1 MLLRFVLYATCP
13 CSLPVKH
20 AACISQ
26 WYKNLVISIVI
37 LYIQLGSRL
46 CKLCHFKIMSSTSD
60 GSSDCHSTHIHRVAL
75 FFDPLSCIGS
85 RAFYNITSNC
95 NSKGHCQGRHWAITS
110 QLLWNQWSLLCMISS
125 SLVQRFF
132 FWALFAFWKW
142 VSTIMDFGYSLFLI
156 NKKRLHKGLACCSK
170 EVCLILFV
178 MIFGFETGGGSG
190 QPATSRP

>member
-1 MLLRFVLYATCP
+1 MQPAPVLSLLSMQLAFHNGTRILLFLLLSCTFNWGPGFANFVL
-13 CSLPVKH
+13 L
-20 AACISQ
+20 
-26 WYKNLVISIVI
+26 
-37 LYIQLGSRL
+37 
-46 CKLCHFKIMSSTSD
+46 KIMSSISD
-60 GSSDCHSTHIHRVAL
+60 GSSDCHCTHIHRVAL

>member
-1 MLLRFVLYATCP
+1 MLLRFVLDKPAP
-13 CSLPVKH
+13 VLSPVKH

-46 CKLCHFKIMSSTSD
+46 CKLYPFKIMSSISD

-75 FFDPLSCIGS
+75 FFDPLSCVGS

-110 QLLWNQWSLLCMISS
+110 WLLWNQWSLLCMISS

-132 FWALFAFWKW
+132 FGLCLHFENGCQPSWTLGTAC
-142 VSTIMDFGYSLFLI
+142 FLSI
-156 NKKRLHKGLACCSK
+156 RKNCTEDWHAAVRRY
-170 EVCLILFV
+170 V
-178 MIFGFETGGGSG
+178 
-190 QPATSRP
+190 